1 MRCKWGLVL
10 PRVFALSTFS
20 SWRRKKASWSCIQ
33 LRDRHK
39 QTNKRKIFQNLFLEK
54 KLSYTWCRQGNSSKG
69 NQIQCLCIL
78 NNKNKHSSYWHFCD
92 EQNYSW
98 PCWSSRNARRF
109 EAQLEMQSRLKL
121 KEMQQEGSHAHHQ
134 NCDEEQYYVPTLVV
148 RCFGWNS
155 PFALDPRWKAHASFA
170 LVHRRRVAWKKH
182 QPSSWT
188 EGFSLELLALT
199 MLPSSPSSCRTAQT
213 PYPELVKKAGNP
225 FFFLSRHLASY
236 CSTTHNSNCWFRRE
250 QERRQ
255 HCIHRDE
262 KLRTH
267 LQLLKWQRIALLLV
281 LLLFCMMKK
290 TWNRFFFF
298 HFLRRCK
305 SELTSIL

>member
-1 MRCKWGLVL
+1 
-10 PRVFALSTFS
+10 
-20 SWRRKKASWSCIQ
+20 
-33 LRDRHK
+33 
-39 QTNKRKIFQNLFLEK
+39 
-54 KLSYTWCRQGNSSKG
+54 
-69 NQIQCLCIL
+69 
-78 NNKNKHSSYWHFCD
+78 
-92 EQNYSW
+92 
-98 PCWSSRNARRF
+98 
-109 EAQLEMQSRLKL
+109 
-121 KEMQQEGSHAHHQ
+121 
-134 NCDEEQYYVPTLVV
+134 
-148 RCFGWNS
+148 
-155 PFALDPRWKAHASFA
+155 
-170 LVHRRRVAWKKH
+170 
-182 QPSSWT
+182 
-188 EGFSLELLALT
+188 

-213 PYPELVKKAGNP
+213 PYPELVTKAGNP

-267 LQLLKWQRIALLLV
+267 LQLLKWQRIAVLLV

-298 HFLRRCK
+298 FHFLRRCK